1 MKFIEK
7 KQYLKSYIKNNLLPL
22 IDNDCIYLELP
33 YYPNIGDLLIWE
45 GTQCFITENNINCIY
60 KASKWTYSIP
70 KIKEN
75 TTILLQ
81 GGGHFGDIWR
91 SNQNFRLK
99 IIKQFPNNKIIIL
112 PQTIYYKNLSIL
124 EEDAALMNQHKNLT
138 ICARDKNSF
147 TILEKFFIK
156 ANKLLLPDMAF
167 YINQSNIDFAQR
179 NNNQNLF
186 ILRNDKECKSG
197 INLDFIKKYNIQNV
211 SFRDWPT
218 MEKSNFIQLVG
229 TSLLKTNTLFNNKL
243 SIITDYYYQTLY
255 KNSMIKKGVKF
266 IKSYDKIYTT
276 RLHVAILCILLNKQC
291 FFLDNSYGKNFN
303 FYDTWLKD
311 LEDFYFIQ

>member
-81 GGGHFGDIWR
+81 GGGNFGDIWR

-197 INLDFIKKYNIQNV
+197 INLDFIKKIQYTKCQFQGLANNGKIKFHPISRNI
-211 SFRDWPT
+211 
-218 MEKSNFIQLVG
+218 
-229 TSLLKTNTLFNNKL
+229 
-243 SIITDYYYQTLY
+243 II
-255 KNSMIKKGVKF
+255 KNEYI
-266 IKSYDKIYTT
+266 I
-276 RLHVAILCILLNKQC
+276 
-291 FFLDNSYGKNFN
+291 
-303 FYDTWLKD
+303 
-311 LEDFYFIQ
+311 